1 MHNRAAIHHDPVVT
15 PAVHKV
21 EATAPFR
28 WLAAGW
34 QDFLD
39 NPVASG
45 FYGLAFVIAGVV
57 VVSATMQN
65 TILVMTFVT
74 GFFLVAPFLCLGLYE
89 LSRQREMTGSNHL
102 SRTLFVFMRRR
113 RDMAL
118 LVVFQALIMIAW
130 IRLVTLMSAL
140 YVTNTGSSITVL
152 SNQLFSSGE
161 GLGFLGM
168 FVLAGAALATL
179 VFVTSVVAWPMLLHR
194 ATGVLIAISTSV
206 KAVMQ
211 NKLTMLIW
219 AGLIVSLILIGGV
232 ATLSVGLVVI
242 LPIIGHA
249 SWHAYRDMVE

>member
-1 MHNRAAIHHDPVVT
+1 MLDRAAINHDPLVT

-34 QDFLD
+34 QDFLA
-39 NPVASG
+39 NPLASG
-45 FYGLAFVIAGVV
+45 FYGLAFVIAGALVT
-57 VVSATMQN
+57 SAIMQN
-65 TILVMTFVT
+65 SILVMTFVT
-74 GFFLVAPFLCLGLYE
+74 GFFLMAPFLCLGLYE
-89 LSRQREMTGSNHL
+89 LSRQREMTGSNQL

-140 YVTNTGSSITVL
+140 YVTNTGTSITLL
-152 SNQLFSSGE
+152 SEQLFSSGE
-161 GLGFLGM
+161 GLGFLSV
-168 FVLAGAALATL
+168 FVLAGAALAAL

-206 KAVMQ
+206 KAVMR
-211 NKLTMLIW
+211 NKFTMLVW
-219 AGLIVSLILIGGV
+219 AGLIVSLISIGGLV
-232 ATLSVGLVVI
+232 TLSVGLVVI
-242 LPIIGHA
+242 LPVIGHA
-249 SWHAYRDMVE
+249 SWHAYRDLVE

>member
-1 MHNRAAIHHDPVVT
+1 MLNRAVMNNQPLVT
-15 PAVHKV
+15 PAVQKV
-21 EATAPFR
+21 NATAPFR

-34 QDFLD
+34 QDFLA
-39 NPVASG
+39 NPLASG
-45 FYGLAFVIAGVV
+45 FYGIAFVIAGVLV
-57 VVSATMQN
+57 ISASMQN
-65 TILVMTFVT
+65 TLLVMTFVT
-74 GFFLVAPFLCLGLYE
+74 GFFLIAPFLCLGLYE
-89 LSRQREMTGSNHL
+89 LSRQREMTGSNQL
-102 SRTLFVFMRRR
+102 SRSLFVFMRRR

-130 IRLVTLMSAL
+130 IRLVTLMSAI
-140 YVTNTGSSITVL
+140 YVTNTGTSVTVL
-152 SNQLFSSGE
+152 FDQLLSSSE

-206 KAVMQ
+206 KAVTQ

-219 AGLIVSLILIGGV
+219 AGLIVSLILIVGV

-242 LPIIGHA
+242 LPVIGHA

>member
-1 MHNRAAIHHDPVVT
+1 MLNRAVMNNQPLVT
-15 PAVHKV
+15 PGVNKV

-34 QDFLD
+34 EDFLA
-39 NPVASG
+39 NPPASG
-45 FYGLAFVIAGVV
+45 FYGLAFIIAGVLV
-57 VVSATMQN
+57 ISATLQN

-74 GFFLVAPFLCLGLYE
+74 GFFLIAPFFCLGLYE
-89 LSRQREMTGSNHL
+89 LSRQREMTGSNQL
-102 SRTLFVFMRRR
+102 SRSLFVFMRRR

-130 IRLVTLMSAL
+130 IRLVTLMSAI
-140 YVTNTGSSITVL
+140 YVTNTGTSITLL
-152 SNQLFSSGE
+152 SDQLFTSSE
-161 GLGFLGM
+161 GLGFLSV
-168 FVLAGAALATL
+168 FVLAGAALAGL
-179 VFVTSVVAWPMLLHR
+179 VFVTSAVAWPMLLHR

-211 NKLTMLIW
+211 NKLAMLIW

-242 LPIIGHA
+242 LPVIGHA
-249 SWHAYRDMVE
+249 SWHAYRDVVE